1 MDLDKS
7 LTTTI
12 DVDGEQLENVN
23 NFVYLGSRIDA
34 DKIR

>member
-7 LTTTI
+7 RTTTI
-12 DVDGEQLENVN
+12 DLDGEQLESVN

-34 DKIR
+34 DGK